1 LIIRASIIVT
11 NIYMLVTINLLVI
24 TKFGSIAYAAFE
36 NYVSQLKVVLQ
47 FVVKKQ
53 GRERRIVK

>member
-1 LIIRASIIVT
+1 
-11 NIYMLVTINLLVI
+11 M
-24 TKFGSIAYAAFE
+24 TKFESIAYTAFE
-36 NYVSQLKVVLQ
+36 DYVSQLKVVLQ